1 MKHFRDE
8 LEEMEYQK
16 YKVDY
21 FFDLDKYCKREGN
34 IDAHNLSDGGA
45 ILANLAWFS
54 FPAID
59 LLISDLPNN
68 QVQTALYKS
77 GFYTHSTDMLLPD
90 VKSNREELAEYMRR
104 GPIAFANSMKAWP
117 GSRAFEL
124 YKHFG
129 DAWFDTMA
137 ARALLA
143 SDYLGH
149 ESSPVK
155 RDASGRVKPSGV
167 ATGNVIKVNFGGKR

>member
-1 MKHFRDE
+1 MKQFRDE
-8 LEEMEYQK
+8 LEEMSFEK
-16 YKVDY
+16 FGVDY
-21 FFDLDKYCKREGN
+21 FFDVDKYSVVRDDGSVVS
-34 IDAHNLSDGGA
+34 LTDGGQ
-45 ILANLAWFS
+45 IHANYVWLTC
-54 FPAID
+54 PLID
-59 LLISDLPNN
+59 KMTEDLPYIGIA
-68 QVQTALYKS
+68 TALSHAGYYKL
-77 GFYTHSTDMLLPD
+77 TTDVILPD
-90 VKSNREELAEYMRR
+90 INENREEIAEYMRR
-104 GPIAFANSMKAWP
+104 GPIAFANSMRAWP
-117 GSRAFEL
+117 GSRSFRT

-167 ATGNVIKVNFGGKR
+167 ATGNVIKVNFGGRK